1 MIGYRNAETVL
12 NENPSKTLAFEII
25 KMGRVWILEE
35 LLERLDDELDIETK
49 RQVKIFLKKSQME
62 LFPFP
67 IGIIMLTWG
76 NICLFLKR

>member
-49 RQVKIFLKKSQME
+49 RQVKIFLKKNRRWNYFHSR
-62 LFPFP
+62 L
-67 IGIIMLTWG
+67 G
-76 NICLFLKR
+76 